1 MDQTNNWD
9 NLEDEIM
16 SLESSIEND
25 LRIWWGEE
33 GDSGPDPV
41 VKICGDVK
49 DCCPEY
55 AATKEAFAIAIEYH
69 TLDEILPKK
78 LTVDG
83 LNFKT

>member
-9 NLEDEIM
+9 SLEDEIV
-16 SLESSIEND
+16 SFESSIEND

-33 GDSGPDPV
+33 GDPV
-41 VKICGDVK
+41 DRWCGDVE